1 MTVEAG
7 RLLDAPSVGQTRRSV
22 DSARTA
28 KRSVQAAFLLLILL
42 VVTLVVAA
50 GFAVHRM
57 YTLGNTR
64 YLQQAAPIYA
74 ATQDVLVQMLNQETA
89 VRGYVIT
96 GDPSTLAPYE
106 QGRLR
111 ERLELDRI
119 AASAASDP
127 RIPRQLVAV
136 RREVSALER
145 YYAQQVALVRQG
157 ESGRKVAQKQVLDG
171 KTHFDRFR
179 TFALELEV
187 DAGRVV
193 ARAQSE
199 QHDTFVNTLIF
210 LSIAGLLVL
219 LIAAGLLV
227 RIPARLYRLYRAE
240 EDARRSA
247 EEGAEA
253 ARALAHVSEAVV
265 LADESDTVRYWNP
278 AAAALFGRPRE
289 EAIGRPV
296 DSLAPVLTDLTGD
309 RLAGV
314 NPVALEGQQRWLSA
328 AESRFPGGR
337 VVVVRD
343 LTADHELER
352 VRSEFVAT
360 AAHELRTPLA
370 AIYGAVRTIRRDDYE
385 LAPEIREQFLTMIE
399 RESERL
405 KELMD
410 QLLVTAQLDRDS
422 LQVRSEIVDA
432 GELCRSI
439 IDSAELR
446 IPDSIRLT
454 AELAP
459 TPVTVRADS
468 ERLRQVI
475 GNLLDNAIKYSPNGG
490 RIALRTI
497 TRGRQG
503 VIEVSDEG
511 IGIPAGEQER
521 IFEKF
526 YRLDPSMTR
535 GVGGSGLGLYIIRE
549 LIAHMQG
556 EVTVESQLDRGST
569 FTISL
574 PLA

>member
-1 MTVEAG
+1 VTVEAG
-7 RLLDAPSVGQTRRSV
+7 RLLDAPSVGRTRRSV
-22 DSARTA
+22 DGARTA

-42 VVTLVVAA
+42 VVALAVAA

-157 ESGRKVAQKQVLDG
+157 EAGRKVAQKQVLDG

-179 TFALELEV
+179 AFALELEA

-253 ARALAHVSEAVV
+253 ACALAHVSEAVV

-314 NPVALEGQQRWLSA
+314 SPVALEGQQRWLSA

-446 IPDSIRLT
+446 IPDSIQLT

-459 TPVTVRADS
+459 MPVTVRADS

-497 TRGRQG
+497 TRDGQG

-556 EVTVESQLDRGST
+556 EVIVESQLDRGST

>member
-111 ERLELDRI
+111 ERLELDQI

-127 RIPRQLVAV
+127 SIPRQLVAV

-157 ESGRKVAQKQVLDG
+157 EAGQKLAQTQVLDG

-179 TFALELEV
+179 AFALELEV

-497 TRGRQG
+497 TRDGQG

>member
-7 RLLDAPSVGQTRRSV
+7 RLLDAPSVGRTRRSV
-22 DSARTA
+22 DGARTA

-111 ERLELDRI
+111 ERLELDQI

-157 ESGRKVAQKQVLDG
+157 EAGRKLAQTQVLDG

-179 TFALELEV
+179 AFALELEV

-296 DSLAPVLTDLTGD
+296 ASLAPVLTDLTGD
-309 RLAGV
+309 GLAGV

-343 LTADHELER
+343 LTADRELER

-446 IPDSIRLT
+446 IPDSIQLT

-497 TRGRQG
+497 TRDGQG
-503 VIEVSDEG
+503 VIEISDEG

-549 LIAHMQG
+549 LIAHMRG
-556 EVTVESQLDRGST
+556 EVAVESQLDRGST

>member
-1 MTVEAG
+1 VTVEAG
-7 RLLDAPSVGQTRRSV
+7 RLLDAPSVGRTRRSV
-22 DSARTA
+22 DGARTA

-42 VVTLVVAA
+42 VVALAVAA

-106 QGRLR
+106 QGRIR

-136 RREVSALER
+136 RREVNALER

-157 ESGRKVAQKQVLDG
+157 EAGRKLAQTQVLDG

-179 TFALELEV
+179 AFALDLEV

-199 QHDTFVNTLIF
+199 QRDTFVNTLIF
-210 LSIAGLLVL
+210 LSIASLLVL

-265 LADESDTVRYWNP
+265 LADETDTVRYWNP
-278 AAAALFGRPRE
+278 AAAALFGRPRD

-296 DSLAPVLTDLTGD
+296 DSLAPVLADLTGD
-309 RLAGV
+309 RRAGV

-343 LTADHELER
+343 LTADRELER

-422 LQVRSEIVDA
+422 LRVRSEIVDA

-439 IDSAELR
+439 VDSAELH
-446 IPDSIRLT
+446 IPDSIQLT

-459 TPVTVRADS
+459 TPVTVRADP
-468 ERLRQVI
+468 ERLRQAI

-497 TRGRQG
+497 ARDGQG

-535 GVGGSGLGLYIIRE
+535 GVGGSGLGLYIIHE

-556 EVTVESQLDRGST
+556 EVAVESQLDRGST

>member
-1 MTVEAG
+1 VTVEAG
-7 RLLDAPSVGQTRRSV
+7 RLLDAPSVGRTRRSV
-22 DSARTA
+22 DGARTA

-42 VVTLVVAA
+42 VVALAVAA

-106 QGRLR
+106 QGRIR

-136 RREVSALER
+136 RREVNALER

-157 ESGRKVAQKQVLDG
+157 EAGRKLAQTQVLDG

-179 TFALELEV
+179 AFALDLEV

-210 LSIAGLLVL
+210 LSIASLLVL

-265 LADESDTVRYWNP
+265 LADETDTVRYWNP
-278 AAAALFGRPRE
+278 AAAALFGRPRD

-296 DSLAPVLTDLTGD
+296 DSLAPVLADLTGD
-309 RLAGV
+309 RRAGV

-343 LTADHELER
+343 LTADRELER

-422 LQVRSEIVDA
+422 LRVRSEIVDA

-439 IDSAELR
+439 VDSAELH
-446 IPDSIRLT
+446 IPDSIQLT

-459 TPVTVRADS
+459 TPVTVRADP
-468 ERLRQVI
+468 ERLRQAI

-497 TRGRQG
+497 ARDGQG

-535 GVGGSGLGLYIIRE
+535 GVGGSGLGLYIIHE

-556 EVTVESQLDRGST
+556 EVAVESQLDRGST

>member
-157 ESGRKVAQKQVLDG
+157 EAGQKLAQTQVLDG

-179 TFALELEV
+179 AFALELEV

-497 TRGRQG
+497 TRGGQG

-556 EVTVESQLDRGST
+556 EVIVESQLDRGST

>member
-1 MTVEAG
+1 VTVEAG
-7 RLLDAPSVGQTRRSV
+7 RLLDAPSVGRTRRSV
-22 DSARTA
+22 DGARTA

-42 VVTLVVAA
+42 VVALAVAA

-106 QGRLR
+106 QGRIR
-111 ERLELDRI
+111 ERLELDQI

-136 RREVSALER
+136 RREVNALER

-157 ESGRKVAQKQVLDG
+157 EAGRKLAQTQVLDG

-179 TFALELEV
+179 AFALDLEV

-210 LSIAGLLVL
+210 LSIASLLVL

-265 LADESDTVRYWNP
+265 LADETDTVRYWNP
-278 AAAALFGRPRE
+278 AAAALFGRPRD

-296 DSLAPVLTDLTGD
+296 DSLAPVLADLTGD
-309 RLAGV
+309 RRAGV

-343 LTADHELER
+343 LTADRELER

-422 LQVRSEIVDA
+422 LRVRSEIVDA

-439 IDSAELR
+439 VDSAELH
-446 IPDSIRLT
+446 IPDSIQLT

-459 TPVTVRADS
+459 TPVTVRADP
-468 ERLRQVI
+468 ERLRQAI

-497 TRGRQG
+497 ARDGQG

-535 GVGGSGLGLYIIRE
+535 GVGGSGLGLYIIHE

-556 EVTVESQLDRGST
+556 EVAVESQLDRGST

>member
-7 RLLDAPSVGQTRRSV
+7 RLLDAPSVGRTRRSV
-22 DSARTA
+22 DGARTA

-111 ERLELDRI
+111 ERLELDQI

-157 ESGRKVAQKQVLDG
+157 EAGRKLAQTQVLDG

-179 TFALELEV
+179 AFALELEL

-296 DSLAPVLTDLTGD
+296 ASLAPVLTDLTGD
-309 RLAGV
+309 GLAGV

-343 LTADHELER
+343 LTADRELER

-446 IPDSIRLT
+446 IPDSIQLT

-497 TRGRQG
+497 TRDGQG
-503 VIEVSDEG
+503 VIEISDEG

-549 LIAHMQG
+549 LIAHMRG
-556 EVTVESQLDRGST
+556 EVAVESQLDRGST

>member
-1 MTVEAG
+1 VTVEAG
-7 RLLDAPSVGQTRRSV
+7 RLLDAPSVGRTRRSV
-22 DSARTA
+22 DGARTA

-42 VVTLVVAA
+42 VVALAVAA

-106 QGRLR
+106 QGRIR

-136 RREVSALER
+136 RREVNALER

-157 ESGRKVAQKQVLDG
+157 EAGRKLAQTQVLDG

-179 TFALELEV
+179 AFALDLEV

-210 LSIAGLLVL
+210 LSIASLLVL

-265 LADESDTVRYWNP
+265 LADETDTVRYWNP
-278 AAAALFGRPRE
+278 AAAALFGRPRD

-296 DSLAPVLTDLTGD
+296 DSLAPVLADLTGD

-314 NPVALEGQQRWLSA
+314 NPVALEGRQRWLSA

-422 LQVRSEIVDA
+422 LRVRSEIVDA

-439 IDSAELR
+439 VDSAELH
-446 IPDSIRLT
+446 IPDSIQLT

-459 TPVTVRADS
+459 TPVTVRADP
-468 ERLRQVI
+468 ERLRQAI

-497 TRGRQG
+497 ARDGQG

-535 GVGGSGLGLYIIRE
+535 GVGGSGLGLYIIHE

-556 EVTVESQLDRGST
+556 EVAVESQLDRGST

>member
-74 ATQDVLVQMLNQETA
+74 ATQDVLLQMLNQETA

-157 ESGRKVAQKQVLDG
+157 EAGRKVAQKQVLDG

-179 TFALELEV
+179 AFALELEA

-446 IPDSIRLT
+446 IPDSIQLT

-459 TPVTVRADS
+459 MPVTVRADS

-497 TRGRQG
+497 TRDGQG

-556 EVTVESQLDRGST
+556 EVAVESQLDRGST

>member
-111 ERLELDRI
+111 ERLELDQI

-179 TFALELEV
+179 AFALELEV

-459 TPVTVRADS
+459 TPVTVRVDS

-497 TRGRQG
+497 TRDGQG

-556 EVTVESQLDRGST
+556 EVAVESQLDRGST

>member
-1 MTVEAG
+1 VTVEAG
-7 RLLDAPSVGQTRRSV
+7 RLLDAPSVGRTRRSV
-22 DSARTA
+22 DGARTA

-42 VVTLVVAA
+42 VVALAVAA

-106 QGRLR
+106 QGRIR

-136 RREVSALER
+136 RREVNALER

-157 ESGRKVAQKQVLDG
+157 EAGRKLAQTQVLDG

-179 TFALELEV
+179 AFALDLEV

-210 LSIAGLLVL
+210 LSIASLLVL

-265 LADESDTVRYWNP
+265 LADETDTVRYWNP
-278 AAAALFGRPRE
+278 AAAALFGRPRD

-296 DSLAPVLTDLTGD
+296 DSLAPVLADLTGD
-309 RLAGV
+309 RRAGV

-343 LTADHELER
+343 LTADRELER

-422 LQVRSEIVDA
+422 LRVRSEIVDA

-439 IDSAELR
+439 VDSAELH
-446 IPDSIRLT
+446 IPDSIQLT

-459 TPVTVRADS
+459 TPVTVRADP
-468 ERLRQVI
+468 ERLRQAI

-497 TRGRQG
+497 TRDGQG

-535 GVGGSGLGLYIIRE
+535 GVGGSGLGLYIIHE

-556 EVTVESQLDRGST
+556 EVAVESQLDRGST

>member
-1 MTVEAG
+1 VTVEAG

-157 ESGRKVAQKQVLDG
+157 EAGRKVAQKQVLDG

-179 TFALELEV
+179 AFALELEA

-446 IPDSIRLT
+446 IPDSIQLT

-459 TPVTVRADS
+459 MPVTVRADS

-497 TRGRQG
+497 TRDGQG

-556 EVTVESQLDRGST
+556 EVAVESQLDRGST

>member
-7 RLLDAPSVGQTRRSV
+7 RLLDAPSVGRTRRSV
-22 DSARTA
+22 DGARTA

-157 ESGRKVAQKQVLDG
+157 EAGRKLAQTQVLDG

-179 TFALELEV
+179 AFALELEV

-240 EDARRSA
+240 EDARRAA

-296 DSLAPVLTDLTGD
+296 ASLAPVLTDLTGD
-309 RLAGV
+309 GLAGV

-343 LTADHELER
+343 LTADRELER

-446 IPDSIRLT
+446 IPDSIQLT

-497 TRGRQG
+497 TRDGQG
-503 VIEVSDEG
+503 VIEISDEG

-549 LIAHMQG
+549 LIAHMRG
-556 EVTVESQLDRGST
+556 EVAVESQLDRGST

>member
-1 MTVEAG
+1 MTAEVG
-7 RLLDAPSVGQTRRSV
+7 GLLDATSVGRTRRAG
-22 DSARTA
+22 DGAMTA
-28 KRSVQAAFLLLILL
+28 KRSVQAAFLILIVL

-64 YLQQAAPIYA
+64 YLQQAAPLYA
-74 ATQDVLVQMLNQETA
+74 ATQDVLVQMLNQETS

-96 GDPSTLAPYE
+96 GDLSTLAPYKLGRVRE
-106 QGRLR
+106 QQ
-111 ERLELDRI
+111 ELDQI

-127 RIPRQLVAV
+127 RIPQQLVAV
-136 RREVSALER
+136 RREVNALES
-145 YYAQQVALVRQG
+145 YFAEQVALVRQG
-157 ESGRKVAQKQVLDG
+157 EAGQHVAQQQVLNG
-171 KTHFDRFR
+171 KAHFDHFR
-179 TFALELEV
+179 TLALALEA

-199 QHDTFVNTLIF
+199 QHDTFVKTLIF
-210 LSIAGLLVL
+210 LAITGMLVL

-227 RIPARLYRLYRAE
+227 RIPSRLYRLYRAE
-240 EDARRSA
+240 EGARRAA

-253 ARALAHVSEAVV
+253 ARALSHVSEAVV
-265 LADESDTVRYWNP
+265 LADDTNTVRYWNP
-278 AAAALFGRPRE
+278 AAAALFGHPPDA
-289 EAIGRPV
+289 AIGRPV
-296 DSLAPVLTDLTGD
+296 DALAPVLADLTADG
-309 RLAGV
+309 ASGV
-314 NPVALEGQQRWLSA
+314 SPVTLEGQQRWLSA
-328 AESRFPGGR
+328 AESHFPGGR

-343 LTADHELER
+343 LTGDHELER

-385 LAPEIREQFLTMIE
+385 LSPEVQEQFLTMIE

-422 LQVRSEIVDA
+422 LHVRSEAVDV

-446 IPDSIRLT
+446 IPDSIQLA

-459 TPVTVRADS
+459 TPVTVRADP
-468 ERLRQVI
+468 ERLRQAI

-490 RIALRTI
+490 RIELRTS
-497 TRGRQG
+497 RREGEG

-511 IGIPAGEQER
+511 IGIPPDEQER

-549 LIAHMQG
+549 LIAHMHG
-556 EVTVESQLDRGST
+556 SVSVESELDRGAT
-569 FTISL
+569 FTITL